1 MPRNK
6 NRQNS
11 GAPSPDKGLR
21 VLLMGNP
28 NVGKSVIFSRL
39 TGTHIV
45 ASNYAGTTVEFT
57 KGRVRLGDRSG
68 EIIDVPGTY
77 SLEPTNK
84 AEEAAVRMIEEGDI
98 IINVIDATNL
108 ERSLN
113 LTVQLLQ
120 SGKPVIA
127 ALNLWDEVVE
137 HGIEIDVEA
146 LEEELGVPV
155 VPVCAISGEGI
166 KALIDRIHEAAPGK
180 LKLDK
185 SGIWHK
191 VGSIVEK
198 TQKIHHRHP
207 TIKQELEH
215 ATVHPLIG
223 PFIAAIILFLSF
235 AFVAYVGEWLVE
247 EVMERAFEI
256 LWLPAAQHIS
266 EILGG
271 EGFIHYILI
280 GTLIEGEIDFEQ
292 SFGLLTTGLFIP
304 IAVVLPFIFCFY
316 FILSFLEDTGYL
328 PRLGTLVDTLM
339 HRMGLHGFSIVPMML
354 GLGCNVPGALAGRV
368 LETRKERFI
377 VSTLLAIC
385 IPCMAQIA
393 MVMGLLGPAG
403 VTGIAVVFITLA
415 VLWMA
420 LGALMKLFLKGET
433 PEILLE
439 IPPYRLPYLKGLF
452 KKVYMR
458 MRGFIKEAL
467 PYVLLGVFIVNLL
480 YTFGVIDFL
489 SRAAGPAVT
498 KLFGLPGEAVGAL
511 IVGFLRKDVAVG
523 MLAPLGL
530 ALPQMIVA
538 SVVLIVYF
546 PCAATFVVLFKE
558 MGFKDLLKATA
569 IMITTALAAGSGLN
583 FILRAAGM

>member
-280 GTLIEGEIDFEQ
+280 GTLIEEEIDFEQ